1 MLDEKIVLEKFLGGV
16 NCCASVFGAFAE
28 ELGLSLETARKI
40 STGFGS
46 GIGCGNVC
54 GAVSGGLMALGLKYG
69 ECADTKTEAT
79 EKYNAKRKAFFEAF
93 TAQNGTLFCKEIM
106 GLDPNVPENRP
117 ILAERGTRANVCAKV
132 IVNTCKL
139 IEEMLKED

>member
-1 MLDEKIVLEKFLGGV
+1 
-16 NCCASVFGAFAE
+16 
-28 ELGLSLETARKI
+28 
-40 STGFGS
+40 
-46 GIGCGNVC
+46 
-54 GAVSGGLMALGLKYG
+54 MALGLKYG